1 MKTAHLLP
9 AVVLAAA
16 AVSLVAQQKEKPKGP
31 PKLTWRVQQLHKD
44 NNEGL
49 ALGDINGDGKTD
61 ITAGENWYAAPDFKP
76 QPVRKLM
83 PFGKDYMQ
91 SCGEHLYD
99 MDGDGDLDILSI
111 AFTLPV
117 LNWYENP
124 GKGNHAVEN
133 WKAHDLIDTGVKAN
147 EACFLHDF
155 DKDGTPEWIV
165 NSWVPAS
172 PMEIYR
178 LVRGEDKKVSAVKHV
193 VAASGNGHGMGFGDI
208 NGDGQDDI
216 VFGGG
221 WYECPKDGPFSGPW
235 TLRPDFDLP
244 HASCPVLILDL
255 TGDGKNDLIWGDGH
269 NYGLYWHEQLEPQSN
284 GMTTWR
290 QHLIDKK
297 FSQAHAL
304 AWEDIDADGKPE
316 LITGM
321 RYFAHSGND
330 PGEHDPVVLSYYDWS
345 PETRTWAKT
354 PIHSGPSGV
363 APGTGLQIRVA
374 DLDGNGFPDLALP
387 GKTGTHILFNEGFPK
402 EG

>member
-1 MKTAHLLP
+1 MILARLLP
-9 AVVLAAA
+9 ACALAAA
-16 AVSLVAQQKEKPKGP
+16 LVATLAAQQQPAPK
-31 PKLTWRVQQLHKD
+31 KLKWRVQQLHKD
-44 NNEGL
+44 NNEGI
-49 ALGDINGDGKTD
+49 AVGDIDGDGKAD
-61 ITAGENWYAAPDFKP
+61 VTAGEFWYAAPDFKP
-76 QPVRKLM
+76 RPVRKIL

-124 GKGNHAVEN
+124 GTGNYVVES
-133 WKAHDLIDTGVKAN
+133 WKVHELIDTGIKAN
-147 EACFLHDF
+147 EASFLHDF

-165 NSWVPAS
+165 NSWVAAN

-178 LVRGEDKKVSAVKHV
+178 LVRGGDGKVKAERHV
-193 VAASGNGHGMGFGDI
+193 VAESGNGHGMGFGDI
-208 NGDGQDDI
+208 DGDGLDDI
-216 VFGGG
+216 VFGQG

-235 TLRPDFDLP
+235 TWRKDFNLP
-244 HASCPVLILDL
+244 HASCPVLVLDL
-255 TGDGKNDLIWGDGH
+255 NGDGRNDIVWGDGH

-304 AWEDIDADGKPE
+304 AWEDIDGDGQPE

-330 PGEHDPVVLSYYDWS
+330 PGEHDPVTVHYYDWN
-345 PETRTWAKT
+345 PEGQTWTKHL
-354 PIHSGPSGV
+354 IHTGPSGE
-363 APGTGLQIRVA
+363 APGIGLQIRIA
-374 DLDGNGFPDLALP
+374 DLDGNGFPDVAVA
-387 GKTGTHILFNEGFPK
+387 GKTGTHILWNEGWT
-402 EG
+402 E